1 VNWVPRQLTIDDILN
16 SIIMPSDKNSF
27 KCDVSECDNEIT
39 IKIYIKDVSKHEV
52 SIDYKN
58 DYLYISS
65 FSKENNFIYDRGIY
79 IGKIIKKSLKI
90 DIEKDYINVKA
101 IKRKK

>member
-1 VNWVPRQLTIDDILN
+1 MNFIPRQLTIDDILN
-16 SIIMPSDKNSF
+16 SIITPSDKSSF
-27 KCDVSECDNEIT
+27 RCDVSECDNNVIVR
-39 IKIYIKDVSKHEV
+39 IGIKDVNKHEV

-58 DYLYISS
+58 EYLYISS

-79 IGKIIKKSLKI
+79 IGKIIKKSINI
-90 DIEKDYINVKA
+90 DIEKDYIIVTA